1 MNILAATI
9 PLYIPILLY
18 ALGIIH
24 VVIEMFT
31 LGFGPFGLVGIICL
45 IAGIVVRFIA
55 GATTIEIIL
64 TILGIVALL
73 GVMLS
78 LTAKSAKSGKL
89 SKSAIILN
97 QSAVPFDKTEGT
109 DDYTYLLGKEGITTT
124 FLRPVG
130 KAKVDDEIVEVINE
144 DATVIE
150 QGEKVLIVK
159 VEGQKVIVRKI

>member
-1 MNILAATI
+1 MS
-9 PLYIPILLY
+9 
-18 ALGIIH
+18 
-24 VVIEMFT
+24 
-31 LGFGPFGLVGIICL
+31 GL
-45 IAGIVVRFIA
+45 
-55 GATTIEIIL
+55 
-64 TILGIVALL
+64 
-73 GVMLS
+73 S
-78 LTAKSAKSGKL
+78 
-89 SKSAIILN
+89 
-97 QSAVPFDKTEGT
+97 EGT

>member
-1 MNILAATI
+1 MNILAINI

-18 ALGIIH
+18 ALGVIL

-31 LGFGPFGLVGIICL
+31 LGFGAFGSVGIICL
-45 IAGIVVRFIA
+45 IAGIVVRFLG
-55 GATTIEIIL
+55 GANTLEIIL
-64 TILGIVALL
+64 TILGIVVLL
-73 GVMLS
+73 VVMIT

-89 SKSAIILN
+89 SKSAIILS

-109 DDYTYLLGKEGITTT
+109 QDFTYLLGKEGITTT

-130 KAKVDDEIVEVINE
+130 KTKIDDEIVEVINE
-144 DATVIE
+144 DATIIE
-150 QGEKVLIVK
+150 QGEKVVIVK